1 MDLPAR
7 IFRALMFA
15 YPAEFRHEYGTE
27 MELAFAERLQNEPK
41 TRVWFAALR
50 DLLIAAPREH
60 LHILRGDLQYAV
72 RIFAKS
78 PAFTLM
84 AVLTMAMGI
93 GANTAIF
100 SLVNAVLLRSLPYG
114 DPSRLAYIWTPN
126 DHFKA
131 PVPRELSPTDGDFFD
146 FQRLSHSFS
155 DMSLFS
161 PTGFRMEG
169 GDHIEGAVVGE
180 NFFRTL
186 GVKPELGRT
195 IEPEDG
201 RVVVISHEI
210 WLAKFAGDSH
220 ALGQSLRLDGKPYS
234 VIGVMPPSFHFP
246 SKNEVPDSSL
256 TKAAEVWIPVVL
268 TPKEKADHDGN
279 CCDGVLARL
288 SPGVSFKQAQA
299 EMSSLMVGIDKKHAQ
314 LQGWSVWVAPFIE
327 TIVGP
332 VRTLIW
338 MLMGSVSLVLL
349 IACGNIAN
357 LLMARAAGRVHEM
370 GVRSALGAERTR
382 LIRQMVTEAMV
393 LAGAGGAIG
402 VLFASAGVR
411 LLLRLNPGDIP
422 RIDETTVDG
431 RVLLFS
437 IASSIVTGFLFGLL
451 PAISSSRIDVMALLK
466 RGGSKGSV
474 GTSNGLRHALIVA
487 EVALSVIL
495 LAGAGLLIRSYLVLQ
510 ASGTGFS
517 STPLS
522 MRVDMDLA
530 GNPQLVQKRHAF
542 FRELLTRIES
552 LPGVRRAALVDNLP
566 LTHSESVT
574 FMEVEG
580 NKEKAQAI
588 DMRLAT
594 PAYFPAMGIRLIEG
608 RLFDDRDIWG
618 QPTHLLVT
626 QEFVKRF
633 FAGKSPLGGRIK
645 FPTASEDS
653 RADSRVIV
661 GVVSDV
667 KHGSLEEI
675 PRAEIFGSIWQWGGG
690 CCAHVVVD
698 ASGRQETQAAAMRQ
712 IARSID
718 PSVTVSEVR
727 SMEEIISAA
736 NAGRRFQTSLLSIF
750 AAIAMLLALV
760 GIYGLTAYSVR
771 QRTPEFGIRMTLG
784 ASRVQV
790 LAMVLRQGI
799 GLTAFGVAIG
809 IGGALVLTRLL
820 SASLYGVKAT
830 DPLTFCAVPALIL
843 VVSAVA
849 CLAPAWKATRIDPA
863 IALRYE

>member
-7 IFRALMFA
+7 IFRTLLLA
-15 YPAEFRHEYGTE
+15 YPAEFRHEYGSE
-27 MELAFAERLQNEPK
+27 MELVFAEKLRNEPK
-41 TRVWFAALR
+41 ARVWFDALG

-60 LHILRGDLQYAV
+60 LYIFKGDLQYAA

-84 AVLTMAMGI
+84 AVLTMAMGV

-114 DPSRLAYIWTPN
+114 DPARLAYIWTPN

-131 PVPRELSPTDGDFFD
+131 PAAREVSPTDGDFFD

-169 GDHIEGAVVGE
+169 GDHIEGAVVGD

-201 RVVVISHEI
+201 KVVVISHAL
-210 WLAKFAGDSH
+210 WLARLAGDSH
-220 ALGQSLRLDGKPYS
+220 AVGRSLLFDGKLYS
-234 VIGVMPPSFHFP
+234 IIGVMPPSFHFP
-246 SKNEVPDSSL
+246 SKNEVPDSPL
-256 TKAAEVWIPVVL
+256 KKAAEFWIPVVL
-268 TPKEKADHDGN
+268 TPKEKADHDGG

-288 SPGVSFKQAQA
+288 APGVSFAQAQA
-299 EMSSLMVGIDKKHAQ
+299 EMSSLMPQIDKKHTQ
-314 LQGWSVWVAPFIE
+314 LQGWSVWVSPFTE
-327 TIVGP
+327 TVVGQ
-332 VRTLIW
+332 VRP
-338 MLMGSVSLVLL
+338 LMWLLLGAVSLVLL
-349 IACGNIAN
+349 IACGNVAN
-357 LLMARAAGRVHEM
+357 LLMARAAGRVHEL
-370 GVRSALGAERTR
+370 GVRAALGAERAR
-382 LIRQMVTEAMV
+382 LIRQLVTEAML
-393 LAGAGGAIG
+393 LACGGGAIG
-402 VLFASAGVR
+402 VLLAFAGVR

-422 RIDETTVDG
+422 RIDETSVDT

-437 IASSIVTGFLFGLL
+437 MATSLLTGFLFGLL
-451 PAISSSRIDVMALLK
+451 PAISASRIDVMALLK
-466 RGGSKGSV
+466 QGGSKGAA
-474 GTSNGLRHALIVA
+474 GTSNRLRHALIVS

-495 LAGAGLLIRSYLVLQ
+495 LAGAGLLIRSYFALQ

-517 STPLS
+517 SAPLS
-522 MRVDMDLA
+522 MRIDMDLA

-542 FRELLTRIES
+542 FRELLSRLES

-566 LTHSESVT
+566 LTHSESIT
-574 FMEVEG
+574 FVEIEG
-580 NKEKAQAI
+580 SKEKTQAI

-626 QEFVKRF
+626 QAFVKRF
-633 FAGKSPLGGRIK
+633 FAGKSPLGRRIK

-653 RADSRVIV
+653 RADSRVII

-667 KHGSLEEI
+667 KHGSLEET
-675 PRAEIFGSIWQWGGG
+675 PRAEVFGSIWQWGGG
-690 CCAHVVVD
+690 CCAHIVVD
-698 ASGRQETQAAAMRQ
+698 ASGPREPLATAMRD
-712 IARSID
+712 IARSLD
-718 PSVTVSEVR
+718 PSVTVSDVR
-727 SMEEIISAA
+727 SMDDLIFE
-736 NAGRRFQTSLLSIF
+736 AGARRRFQTTLLSIF
-750 AAIAMLLALV
+750 AAIALILALV
-760 GIYGLTAYSVR
+760 GIYGLTAYSVK

-799 GLTAFGVAIG
+799 GLTAIGVAIG
-809 IGGALVLTRLL
+809 IGGALGLTRVLA
-820 SASLYGVKAT
+820 SSLYGVKAT
-830 DPLTFCAVPALIL
+830 DPVTFYVVPVLIL
-843 VVSAVA
+843 IVSAAA
-849 CLAPAWKATRIDPA
+849 CLIPAWKATRIDPA
-863 IALRYE
+863 VALRYE